1 MCKRVGAKNQARTVG
16 SLRVCGS
23 HLDWMCGIVVDVRRK
38 RWSGRK
44 MLSNRRSDVMY
55 GLVDEHES
63 FWLARSDIG
72 WLMLMIFVAV

>member
-1 MCKRVGAKNQARTVG
+1 VCERVGAKNQARTVG

-23 HLDWMCGIVVDVRRK
+23 HLDWIWGIVIYVRRK

-44 MLSNRRSDVMY
+44 ILSDKRSDVMY
-55 GLVDEHES
+55 GLVDGHES